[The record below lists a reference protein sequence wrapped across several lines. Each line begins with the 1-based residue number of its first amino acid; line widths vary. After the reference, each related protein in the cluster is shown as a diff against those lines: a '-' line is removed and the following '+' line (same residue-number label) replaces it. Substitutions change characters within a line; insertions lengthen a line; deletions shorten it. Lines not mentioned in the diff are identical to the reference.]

1 MVYLINVLIM
11 RSFAYINENFEKD
24 TYVPEL
30 KEGNP
35 CYQASVYDSV
45 MYDETPDGD
54 LIQCDMTQ
62 ILLNQEKYRRLLGDM
77 NVNNILAQMHPTQST
92 AMDNM
97 TDEER
102 FNCVISRYCQTMSE
116 RQAVLSELASQ
127 YSELTEFAKSMLAE
141 QQTEPAPEAP
151 APAGAAS

>member
-11 RSFAYINENFEKD
+11 RSFAYKNENYEKD
-24 TYVPEL
+24 SYVPEL

-45 MYDETPDGD
+45 MYDVTPDGD

-77 NVNNILAQMHPTQST
+77 NVQNILAQMHPTQST
-92 AMDNM
+92 VMDGM
-97 TDEER
+97 TDDER
-102 FNCVISRYCQTMSE
+102 FACVISRHCQTMSE
-116 RQAVLSELASQ
+116 RQAVLQQLANEKSD
-127 YSELTEFAKSMLAE
+127 LTAYAQAMLAE
-141 QQTEPAPEAP
+141 EQAAPSEDFAT
-151 APAGAAS
+151 AAGAQ

>member
-1 MVYLINVLIM
+1 M
-11 RSFAYINENFEKD
+11 RSFAYKNENFEKD
-24 TYVPEL
+24 SYVPEL

-35 CYQASVYDSV
+35 CYQASAYDPV
-45 MYDETPDGD
+45 LYDETPDGD

-77 NVNNILAQMHPTQST
+77 NVNNILAQMHPTPST

-102 FNCVISRYCQTMSE
+102 FNCVISRHCQTMSE
-116 RQAVLSELASQ
+116 RQAVLKQLANEK
-127 YSELTEFAKSMLAE
+127 SELTAYAEAMLAE
-141 QQTEPAPEAP
+141 EKAAP
-151 APAGAAS
+151 ALEASAPAASAQ

>member
-1 MVYLINVLIM
+1 M
-11 RSFAYINENFEKD
+11 RKFAYVSECNYEKD
-24 TYVPEL
+24 PFIPEL

-45 MYDETPDGD
+45 MYDETLDGD

-77 NVNNILAQMHPTQST
+77 NVNNILSQMHPTPST
-92 AMDNM
+92 PMDNM

-102 FNCVISRYCQTMSE
+102 FNCVISRHCQTMSE
-116 RQAVLSELASQ
+116 RQAVLKQLAQ
-127 YSELTEFAKSMLAE
+127 EKSELTAYAEAMLAE
-141 QQTEPAPEAP
+141 KQAAPAPEVSAP
-151 APAGAAS
+151 AASAQ

>member
-1 MVYLINVLIM
+1 M
-11 RSFAYINENFEKD
+11 RNFAYVNKNFEKD
-24 TYVPEL
+24 PYVPEL

-45 MYDETPDGD
+45 MYDETLDGD

-92 AMDNM
+92 AMDQM

-102 FNCVISRYCQTMSE
+102 FSCVISRHCQTMSE
-116 RQAVLSELASQ
+116 RQAVLRQLANEKSD
-127 YSELTEFAKSMLAE
+127 LTAYAEAMLAE
-141 QQTEPAPEAP
+141 EQAAPAPEAS
-151 APAGAAS
+151 APAASAQ

>member
-1 MVYLINVLIM
+1 M
-11 RSFAYINENFEKD
+11 RSFAYRNKNFEKCS
-24 TYVPEL
+24 YVPEL
-30 KEGNP
+30 KECNP
-35 CYQASVYDSV
+35 CYQASAYDPV

-92 AMDNM
+92 VMDNM

-102 FNCVISRYCQTMSE
+102 FECVISRHCQTMSE
-116 RQAVLSELASQ
+116 RQAVLQQLCNEK
-127 YSELTEFAKSMLAE
+127 SELTEFAKSMLAE
-141 QQTEPAPEAP
+141 QSAEPAPDASAP
-151 APAGAAS
+151 APSA

>member
-11 RSFAYINENFEKD
+11 RSFAYKNENFERNL
-24 TYVPEL
+24 YVPEL
-30 KEGNP
+30 KDGNP
-35 CYQASVYDSV
+35 CYQASVYDPV

-92 AMDNM
+92 AMDGM

-102 FNCVISRYCQTMSE
+102 FNCVISRHCQTMSE
-116 RQAVLSELASQ
+116 RQAVLNQLAQ
-127 YSELTEFAKSMLAE
+127 EKSELTAYAQAMLAE
-141 QQTEPAPEAP
+141 EQAAPAPEVSAP
-151 APAGAAS
+151 APSAQ

>member
-1 MVYLINVLIM
+1 M
-11 RSFAYINENFEKD
+11 RNFAYKNENFEKD

-30 KEGNP
+30 VEGNP
-35 CYQASVYDSV
+35 CYQASAYDSV

-92 AMDNM
+92 TMDQM

-102 FNCVISRYCQTMSE
+102 FKCVISRHCQTMSE

-127 YSELTEFAKSMLAE
+127 HSELTEFAKSMLAE
-141 QQTEPAPEAP
+141 QSAEPASNASAP
-151 APAGAAS
+151 APSA

>member
-11 RSFAYINENFEKD
+11 RSFAYKNENFERD
-24 TYVPEL
+24 SYVPEL

-35 CYQASVYDSV
+35 CYQASVYDPV

-92 AMDNM
+92 VMDGM

-102 FNCVISRYCQTMSE
+102 FACVISRHCQTMSE
-116 RQAVLSELASQ
+116 RQAVLQQLAQ
-127 YSELTEFAKSMLAE
+127 EKTDLTAYAQAMLAE
-141 QQTEPAPEAP
+141 EQAAPSTDSAP
-151 APAGAAS
+151 AAAAQ

>member
-1 MVYLINVLIM
+1 M
-11 RSFAYINENFEKD
+11 RSFAYKDENFERAS
-24 TYVPEL
+24 YVPEL
-30 KEGNP
+30 KESNP
-35 CYQASVYDSV
+35 CYQASVYDPV

-92 AMDNM
+92 VMDGM

-102 FNCVISRYCQTMSE
+102 FNCVISRHCQTMSE
-116 RQAVLSELASQ
+116 RQAVLQQLANEKSD
-127 YSELTEFAKSMLAE
+127 LTAYAQVMLAE
-141 QQTEPAPEAP
+141 EQAAPAPEVSAP
-151 APAGAAS
+151 AASAQ